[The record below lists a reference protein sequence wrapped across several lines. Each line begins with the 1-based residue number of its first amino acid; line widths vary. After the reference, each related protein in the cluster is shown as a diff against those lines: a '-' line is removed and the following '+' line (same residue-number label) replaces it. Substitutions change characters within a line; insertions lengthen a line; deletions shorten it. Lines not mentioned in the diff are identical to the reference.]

1 MSSLAMMCPVKS
13 PGVLTIVP
21 TLRSFSSTSSDEID
35 LGSRYASG
43 IGIIIGAGD
52 EGRQVVA
59 VIMWPRQ
66 CIDRRN
72 IACGMSISS

>member
-1 MSSLAMMCPVKS
+1 MSSLAMMCR

-43 IGIIIGAGD
+43 IGITIGAGD
-52 EGRQVVA
+52 EGRQIIGTISLWLQA
-59 VIMWPRQ
+59 HMQPINLDIFYHVI
-66 CIDRRN
+66 
-72 IACGMSISS
+72 